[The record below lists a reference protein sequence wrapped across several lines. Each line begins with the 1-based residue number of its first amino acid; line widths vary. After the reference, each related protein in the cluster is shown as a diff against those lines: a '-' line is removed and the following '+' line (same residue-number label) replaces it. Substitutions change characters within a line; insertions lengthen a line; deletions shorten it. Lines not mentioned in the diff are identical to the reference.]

1 MVLVA
6 AVLLSGCIGQV
17 VQKPT
22 VSVDSIE
29 ITALSLRQLDLD
41 VRITIGNPNPI
52 GGTLDELAFD
62 VYFIQGNTRRY
73 LGHGEKSDISIP
85 GDGDTEVIIPV
96 SVDNLG
102 LISAVFTAASQG
114 EIAFVVDGSGSLVIG
129 GFSFEI
135 PFEETRVV
143 TL

>member
-1 MVLVA
+1 MLVA

-22 VSVDSIE
+22 VSVDAIE

-41 VRITIGNPNPI
+41 VQITISNPNPV
-52 GGTLDELAFD
+52 GGTLDEIAFD
-62 VYFIQGNTRRY
+62 LYFVQGAARRY
-73 LGHGEKSDISIP
+73 LGHGESTDVSIP
-85 GDGDTEVIIPV
+85 ADGDAEVIIPV

-102 LISAVFTAASQG
+102 LISAVFTAAGQG
-114 EIAFVVDGSGSLVIG
+114 EIEFVVEGSGSLVIG

-135 PFEETRVV
+135 PFEETQVV